1 MTAPCEHGIDAGA
14 YVLHALED
22 EEHARFADHLGTCPT
37 CRREVQ
43 QLQIVVDHLPMS
55 APQEL
60 PAAALKDRIMS
71 TVEAEAE
78 LLHAAGPDADRV
90 AARPRPRR
98 WPAWLSLRPVT
109 AATAAAG
116 ILAVGVLGGIVLAGR
131 DDGRSPVVRT
141 IAGSAA
147 VPGARV
153 ALTVSDGH
161 GELHLRGIPNAAS
174 GRVYQVWL
182 QRGAGAPRPTHTL
195 FDVRSDG
202 RATVRIAEPVT
213 GMDRVLVTAEPEG
226 GSRVPSGA
234 PLISAS
240 TS

>member
-1 MTAPCEHGIDAGA
+1 MSGSCEQGIDAGA

-22 EEHARFADHLGTCPT
+22 EEHDRFAVHLRTCAT
-37 CRREVQ
+37 CRREVE
-43 QLQIVVDHLPMS
+43 QLQTVVDHLPMS
-55 APQEL
+55 TPQQM
-60 PAAALKDRIMS
+60 PPAALKDRIMS
-71 TVEAEAE
+71 TVDAEAE

-90 AARPRPRR
+90 PARPRRR
-98 WPAWLSLRPVT
+98 WLRWLSLRPLTATT
-109 AATAAAG
+109 AALG
-116 ILAVGVLGGIVLAGR
+116 ILAVGMVGGIVLGR
-131 DDGRSPVVRT
+131 GDDGRPPVVRT
-141 IAGSAA
+141 IPGSAA

-153 ALTVSDGH
+153 ALTVSGGH
-161 GELHLRGIPNAAS
+161 GELHLRGIPSAAS

-202 RATVRIAEPVT
+202 RATVRIAEPVA
-213 GMDRVLVTAEPEG
+213 GVDRVLVTAEPTG

-234 PLISAS
+234 PLISAA